1 MIRSLI
7 YLHSLNICHRDI
19 KPHNFVLKNN
29 RIFLCD
35 FGAAKI
41 ISKIMK
47 IKMHHMYF
55 LDNTDLLN
63 FCLVN
68 KNMIKVLIY
77 GQLVV

>member
-1 MIRSLI
+1 MKIYLYQMIRAII

-41 ISKIMK
+41 ISKNNE
-47 IKMHHMYF
+47 
-55 LDNTDLLN
+55 D
-63 FCLVN
+63 
-68 KNMIKVLIY
+68 KNASYVFSREY
-77 GQLVV
+77 RPP

>member
-41 ISKIMK
+41 ISTNNQ
-47 IKMHHMYF
+47 
-55 LDNTDLLN
+55 D
-63 FCLVN
+63 
-68 KNMIKVLIY
+68 KNASYVFSR
-77 GQLVV
+77 

>member
-41 ISKIMK
+41 ISKNNE
-47 IKMHHMYF
+47 
-55 LDNTDLLN
+55 D
-63 FCLVN
+63 
-68 KNMIKVLIY
+68 KNASYVFSR
-77 GQLVV
+77 